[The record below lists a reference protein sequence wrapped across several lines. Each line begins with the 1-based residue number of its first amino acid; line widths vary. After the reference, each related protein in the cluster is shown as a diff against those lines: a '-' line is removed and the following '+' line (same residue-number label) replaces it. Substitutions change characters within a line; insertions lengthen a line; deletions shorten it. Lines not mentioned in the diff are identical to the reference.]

1 MKYLLLMASLLL
13 LSSCSLFTPAVPA
26 VVESMVLMAAE
37 RVAEEVGKELGDVP
51 MECEFELNQQERKL
65 YMLCEADLK

>member
-1 MKYLLLMASLLL
+1 MMKYLVLIFLMLLCG
-13 LSSCSLFTPAVPA
+13 CSLFTPAVPA

-51 MECEFELNQQERKL
+51 MECEFEIDQEHHKL
-65 YMLCEADLK
+65 LMLCEADLK